1 MFTKLMYWIVRQLAK
16 LHDLLMSLNDRIDVP
31 LNDKQLH
38 FLIIGI
44 VGMAMIFVVY
54 PLFKK
59 LAETNHTMVIAWIY
73 VFTMLI
79 VLTFAIEIGQ
89 GYTNTGRVEMAD
101 VVYGLTGFLC
111 MFAVF
116 LLIRMIWHSIRNHF
130 RKA

>member
-16 LHDLLMSLNDRIDVP
+16 LHDILMSLNDRIDVP

-38 FLIIGI
+38 FLIIGL

>member
-130 RKA
+130 RKS

>member
-1 MFTKLMYWIVRQLAK
+1 
-16 LHDLLMSLNDRIDVP
+16 
-31 LNDKQLH
+31 
-38 FLIIGI
+38 
-44 VGMAMIFVVY
+44 MAMIFVVY